1 MIKATF
7 DGRNASGYVHYWGV
21 RFPCGE
27 PVTVESDAA
36 IAGVQRHPE
45 FSWQPIEAEPL
56 PVIAENHNSA
66 MREIMA
72 DHRDTTAAALQEFI
86 APPKRRRRRRK

>member
-1 MIKATF
+1 MAIRATF
-7 DGRNASGYVHYWGV
+7 NGVNASGYWTGWGV

-45 FSWQPIEAEPL
+45 FSWQPIELADDFAL
-56 PVIAENHNSA
+56 PEAVTETIE
-66 MREIMA
+66 
-72 DHRDTTAAALQEFI
+72 AAAE
-86 APPKRRRRRRK
+86 ADKPRKRRRRRK